1 MEQLGKGCWF
11 RLLWGVA
18 ELRYFRQC
26 WGLGW
31 LWAGAQWWV
40 TTGTQL
46 STLFSRKIEGWNSYE
61 FIGFWNLHLDSGNW
75 QIFMYPICK
84 KKLRCKTVIG
94 RMAMQSTWS
103 EVLENLGGYFLLGK
117 CFFGGWR
124 ICFGWFSWNIR
135 DVFFLVGD
143 SLKVLFFNTSNIL
156 KGLNDIM
163 SGAYL
168 FKKVSTKL
176 AWGLWLLYTY
186 TVMYIYLHT
195 TLWNLT

>member
-1 MEQLGKGCWF
+1 MQLKYDQILLGKCSNPMEQLGKGCWF

-84 KKLRCKTVIG
+84 KSSDVKRWLQGWLCSLRGARSWKIWEDIFCWASVF
-94 RMAMQSTWS
+94 
-103 EVLENLGGYFLLGK
+103 LGGGGFVSDDFLGI
-117 CFFGGWR
+117 FGMCSFWLV
-124 ICFGWFSWNIR
+124 IVWKSFSLIPQ
-135 DVFFLVGD
+135 
-143 SLKVLFFNTSNIL
+143 TSS
-156 KGLNDIM
+156 KG
-163 SGAYL
+163 
-168 FKKVSTKL
+168 
-176 AWGLWLLYTY
+176 
-186 TVMYIYLHT
+186 
-195 TLWNLT
+195 